1 MTFFKYVYTGGS
13 FTEGNGAGERK
24 AHQDLGFVV
33 IDIVLMFFVNFW
45 MCALLRIHV
54 LDGCAVAGAL
64 VAQAAALNKT
74 AAACLWQGHHGG
86 QSAQDSGR

>member
-54 LDGCAVAGAL
+54 FSTVA
-64 VAQAAALNKT
+64 
-74 AAACLWQGHHGG
+74 LWQVLWLHK
-86 QSAQDSGR
+86 QLP